1 MADAQWL
8 EKRRQGWF
16 AVVYVPARLHHL
28 LPKKLRKGLGTQDL
42 KVAQVRRLAVLA
54 ELRARI
60 ALAEKAASAPN
71 QTEAMGWRE
80 HLRAAREQDER
91 ELVGGPDDPPPL
103 EWMIADQIQERAEA
117 IERKER
123 RMGRSAGEA
132 ADAAGA
138 FLTAASLATTPLLQY
153 LPAWLEEGGVKGP
166 YRPRTKR
173 QLEGDIVRLGEWMKA
188 QRLAPTLETIGRK
201 HAGAFVTDLGRDL
214 ERKTVSRIVS
224 ACRAY
229 WVYLGRKGHVP
240 DDRNPWDR
248 QAPPKVKNSGH
259 EGEKERPFT
268 SEEMGALLR
277 GPADAELADLMRV
290 AALSGMRIEEVYRL
304 TVADCDGGV
313 FRARRSKTTAG
324 VRSVPIHPDL
334 GDIVARRVQGKEPG
348 AFLFH
353 EAGTVEKAP
362 PNGGAVTRGR
372 RKVGQGRVVAEGAER
387 SMAASKRFGRYREA
401 VGVAEN
407 VEGKRRSLV
416 NFHSFRRWFV
426 TEALRNGQLERVVMQ
441 VVGHKP
447 QGVTLRSYHGGD
459 ELAALRACVEAV
471 RLPNLSGDAPV
482 TVLES
487 P

>member
-1 MADAQWL
+1 MADTAYL
-8 EKRRQGWF
+8 EKRRRRWY
-16 AVVYVPARLHHL
+16 AVVYVPQSVEHL
-28 LPKKLRKGLGTQDL
+28 LGKKLRMPLRTEDL
-42 KVAQVRRLAVLA
+42 KEAQHLRHRAVA
-54 ELRARI
+54 
-60 ALAEKAASAPN
+60 ALKDKIREVEKAASAPI
-71 QTEAMGWRE
+71 QTEAMEWRE
-80 HLRAAREQDER
+80 HLRTAREQDER

-123 RMGRSAGEA
+123 RMGRSVGEA

-188 QRLAPTLETIGRK
+188 QKLAPTVETIGRK
-201 HAGAFVTDLGRDL
+201 QAGAFVTNLGKGL

-224 ACRAY
+224 ACRSY
-229 WVYLGRKGHVP
+229 WDYLGRKGHVP

-268 SEEMGALLR
+268 REEMVALLR

-304 TVADCDGGV
+304 TVADCVGGG
-313 FRARRSKTTAG
+313 FRIRQSKTTAG

-334 GDIVARRVQGKEPG
+334 EGIVARRVEGKEKG

-353 EAGTVEKAP
+353 EAGTVEKVLP
-362 PNGGAVTRGR
+362 KGVAVTRGR
-372 RKVGQGRVVAEGAER
+372 RKEGQGRVVAEGGER
-387 SMAASKRFGRYREA
+387 SMAASKRFNRYRTA
-401 VGVAEN
+401 RGV
-407 VEGKRRSLV
+407 VDKVQGKRRELV
-416 NFHSFRRWFV
+416 NFHGFRRWFV
-426 TEALRNGQLERVVMQ
+426 TEALRIGQPERVVQQ
-441 VVGHKP
+441 VVGHKL
-447 QGVTLRSYHGGD
+447 QGVTLGKYHGGD

-471 RLPNLSGDAPV
+471 RLPSLSGDAPV